1 MTSVAERERAVLWST
16 YARAPRQFTRGEG
29 VRLWDEQG
37 REHLDF
43 LGGIA
48 TVAAGHANPHV
59 SAAITGQLG
68 RLGHT
73 SNLYFTG
80 PQLELAERL
89 VGHVGIAGARVFFG
103 NSGAEANEAAIKAA
117 RRWGRANR
125 GEDAVEIVAAEGGFH
140 GRTLAT
146 LAATGKP
153 ALHPP
158 FEPLPTGFSHVPFGD
173 LDALAAAI
181 TGRTA
186 AVLLEPIQGE
196 AGIRVPPPGYL
207 AAVRELT
214 RERGVLLL
222 MDEVQG
228 GMGRTGSFLASAA
241 ELGPGDRPDVVTLAK
256 ALGNGYPIG
265 ACVAAPQVAEAM
277 RPGDH
282 GSTFGGGPVACAA
295 AMATL
300 DVIEPLLS
308 GPDAHGAGGG
318 GHVERLGDR
327 LAEGLRGLLPGL
339 GDPAAEVRGRGL
351 WLALELGGAGDAKA
365 VAAAALDRGLVVNP
379 VTGSALRLAPPLVV
393 QPDDVDEAVV
403 RLGAALADA
412 GASRA

>member
-1 MTSVAERERAVLWST
+1 MTGLQPGTVADREKAVLWST
-16 YARAPRQFTRGEG
+16 YARAPREFTRGEG
-29 VRLWDEQG
+29 VRLWDADG

-59 SAAITGQLG
+59 NQAIIGQLG
-68 RLGHT
+68 RLGHA

-80 PQLELAERL
+80 PQIELAGRL
-89 VGHVGIAGARVFFG
+89 VDGAGIDGGRVFFG

-125 GEDAVEIVAAEGGFH
+125 GDDVIGIVATDGAFH

-158 FEPLPTGFSHVPFGD
+158 FAPLPEGFSHVPYGD
-173 LDALAAAI
+173 LGALAAAI
-181 TGRTA
+181 TPATA

-196 AGIRVPPPGYL
+196 AGIMVPPDGYL
-207 AAVRELT
+207 AGARALT
-214 RERGVLLL
+214 RERGILLL

-228 GMGRTGSFLASAA
+228 GMGRTGRFLASAA

-256 ALGNGYPIG
+256 ALGNGFPIG
-265 ACVAAPQVAEAM
+265 ACIAAPEVAEAM
-277 RPGDH
+277 QPGDH

-300 DVIEPLLS
+300 DVIEPLL
-308 GPDAHGAGGG
+308 GPG
-318 GHVERLGDR
+318 GHVEEMGAR
-327 LAEGLRGLLPGL
+327 LASGLRALLPAIA
-339 GDPAAEVRGRGL
+339 DEAAEVRGRGL
-351 WLALELGGAGDAKA
+351 WLALDLGGGDAKA

-379 VTGSALRLAPPLVV
+379 VTGSALRIAPPLTVTA
-393 QPDDVDEAVV
+393 DEVDEAVA
-403 RLGAALADA
+403 RLAAALADA
-412 GASRA
+412 GVT

>member
-1 MTSVAERERAVLWST
+1 MTVAEREKAVLWST
-16 YARAPRQFTRGEG
+16 YARAPREFTRGEG
-29 VRLWDEQG
+29 VRLWDADG

-59 SAAITGQLG
+59 NQAIIGQLG
-68 RLGHT
+68 RLGHA

-80 PQLELAERL
+80 PQIELAGRL
-89 VGHVGIAGARVFFG
+89 VANAGIDGGRVFFG

-125 GEDAVEIVAAEGGFH
+125 GDDVIGIIATEGAFH

-158 FEPLPTGFSHVPFGD
+158 FAPLPEGFSHVPYGD

-181 TGRTA
+181 TPTTA

-196 AGIRVPPPGYL
+196 AGIMVPPDGYL
-207 AAVRELT
+207 AGARALT
-214 RERGVLLL
+214 RERGILLL

-228 GMGRTGSFLASAA
+228 GMGRTGRFLASQA

-256 ALGNGYPIG
+256 ALGNGFPIG
-265 ACVAAPQVAEAM
+265 ACIAAPEVAEAM
-277 RPGDH
+277 QPGDH

-300 DVIEPLLS
+300 DVIEPLL
-308 GPDAHGAGGG
+308 GPG
-318 GHVERLGDR
+318 GHVEKMGTR
-327 LAEGLRGLLPGL
+327 LADGLRDLLPSIP
-339 GDPAAEVRGRGL
+339 GDSAEVRGRGL
-351 WLALELGGAGDAKA
+351 WLALDLGDAGDAKA
-365 VAAAALDRGLVVNP
+365 VASAALDRGLVVNP
-379 VTGSALRLAPPLVV
+379 VTGSALRVAPPLTVTAEEI
-393 QPDDVDEAVV
+393 DEAVA
-403 RLGAALADA
+403 RLANALADA
-412 GASRA
+412 GVT

>member
-1 MTSVAERERAVLWST
+1 MTVAEREKAVLWST
-16 YARAPRQFTRGEG
+16 YARAPREFTRGEG
-29 VRLWDEQG
+29 VRLWDADG

-59 SAAITGQLG
+59 NTAIISQLG
-68 RLGHT
+68 RLGHA

-80 PQLELAERL
+80 PQIELAGRL
-89 VGHVGIAGARVFFG
+89 VANAGIDGGRVFFG

-125 GEDAVEIVAAEGGFH
+125 GDDVVDIIATEGAFH

-158 FEPLPTGFSHVPFGD
+158 FAPLPEGFSHVPYGD
-173 LDALAAAI
+173 PDALAAAI
-181 TGRTA
+181 TPTTA

-196 AGIRVPPPGYL
+196 AGIMVPPDGYL
-207 AAVRELT
+207 AAARALT
-214 RERGVLLL
+214 RERGILLL

-228 GMGRTGSFLASAA
+228 GMGRTGRFLASQG

-256 ALGNGYPIG
+256 ALGNGFPIG
-265 ACVAAPQVAEAM
+265 ACLAAPEVAEAM

-300 DVIEPLLS
+300 DVIEPLL
-308 GPDAHGAGGG
+308 GPG
-318 GHVERLGDR
+318 GHVEKMGVR
-327 LAEGLRGLLPGL
+327 LADGLRDLLPGIP
-339 GDPAAEVRGRGL
+339 GDTAEVRGRGL
-351 WLALELGGAGDAKA
+351 WLALDLGDAGDAKA
-365 VAAAALDRGLVVNP
+365 VAGAALDRGLVVNP
-379 VTGSALRLAPPLVV
+379 VTGSALRVAPPLTVTAEEI
-393 QPDDVDEAVV
+393 DEAVA
-403 RLGAALADA
+403 RLATALSDA
-412 GASRA
+412 GVT